1 MKRTILGV
9 SVLLAISA
17 LTLSTPTPG
26 GAASKSHTQT
36 ATVRCER
43 VAKGHAKVVAADISA
58 CKASTVK
65 SGGHCQS
72 GSRVLIVRVDKNDYA
87 LRNGHTPFSL
97 GNQPGMGVYSQA
109 CGHLAAGSKAG
120 KPSPPAAQVAL
131 VGDLVAINAA
141 DKNAAASLTTAQA
154 DEATG
159 SVTYTQAQVLAT
171 VAPVTNAI
179 TTALRDLTALI
190 PSVPANMTSVAQAL
204 SSALSDALE
213 MYQVAAQSN
222 QPEVGLPDVA
232 GINAADVKVLTSE
245 LQIDVTDEG
254 GLIAGADRNY
264 VLTLEDN
271 YSVS

>member
-1 MKRTILGV
+1 
-9 SVLLAISA
+9 
-17 LTLSTPTPG
+17 
-26 GAASKSHTQT
+26 
-36 ATVRCER
+36 
-43 VAKGHAKVVAADISA
+43 
-58 CKASTVK
+58 
-65 SGGHCQS
+65 
-72 GSRVLIVRVDKNDYA
+72 
-87 LRNGHTPFSL
+87 
-97 GNQPGMGVYSQA
+97 
-109 CGHLAAGSKAG
+109 
-120 KPSPPAAQVAL
+120 